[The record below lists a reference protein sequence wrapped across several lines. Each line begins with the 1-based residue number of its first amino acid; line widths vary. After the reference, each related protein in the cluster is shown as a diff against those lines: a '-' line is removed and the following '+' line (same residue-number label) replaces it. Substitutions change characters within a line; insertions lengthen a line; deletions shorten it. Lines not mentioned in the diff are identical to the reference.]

1 MTFIQWNGRG
11 RLSELIDPDGMY
23 SSFNNGTIA
32 KLIRINGKEYSESE
46 PRRRII
52 IRENTDQPINRLI
65 NVGDWIIFTT
75 DAEGKVHFFR
85 DLSYLEEC
93 PSYLL

>member
-1 MTFIQWNGRG
+1 MTFIQWDGRG
-11 RLSELIDPDGMY
+11 RLSDLIDPDGMY
-23 SSFNNGTIA
+23 SSINNGTIA
-32 KLIRINGKEYSESE
+32 KLIRTNGMGYSDSD

-52 IRENTDQPINRLI
+52 IRENTDQSVNRLV
-65 NVGDWIIFTT
+65 NVGDWVIFTT